1 MTLKIEIEKSSL
13 WARVE
18 GQQEELRNVEAWIAA
33 WSRGLSPKE
42 DSRALCLRKS
52 WGLKVLVG
60 ALMQAVQLGLLNIGE
75 PAYVDDS
82 ADKLEAVGLL
92 RSYQAEAVR
101 RALGALLG
109 RAVLEM
115 AMASGKTR
123 TSAAL
128 AACAG
133 GNWLYVVTNME
144 LALQAKAEIDEVLP
158 ELCAVTGKVATVS
171 AMNYGGIKRLERKR
185 FEGII
190 VDEAHGLPAPT
201 RALQYATLSAE
212 RRIGLSGTPLDRQD
226 SANAMVIGLLG
237 PVVYKVGTKE
247 LADAGY
253 LAKGRVIPVSYKH
266 RRHSSSSDYVTH
278 YEAEDDEEIAA
289 AIIAGYGIYTSL

>member
-1 MTLKIEIEKSSL
+1 
-13 WARVE
+13 
-18 GQQEELRNVEAWIAA
+18 
-33 WSRGLSPKE
+33 
-42 DSRALCLRKS
+42 
-52 WGLKVLVG
+52 
-60 ALMQAVQLGLLNIGE
+60 MQAVQLGLLDIGE
-75 PAYVDDS
+75 SAYVDGS
-82 ADKLEAVGLL
+82 ADKLESEGLL
-92 RSYQAEAVR
+92 RHYQAEAVR
-101 RALGALLG
+101 RALGAIHG

-133 GNWLYVVTNME
+133 GDWLYVVTNTE

-158 ELCAVTGKVATVS
+158 KLCAVTCKEATVT
-171 AMNYGGIKRLERKR
+171 ALNYGGIKHLEKKS

-247 LADAGY
+247 LANEGF
-253 LAKGRVIPVSYKH
+253 LAKGRVIPIP
-266 RRHSSSSDYVTH
+266 YVHGKRNASHAPCSET
-278 YEAEDDEEIAA
+278 EDDEEVAA
-289 AIIAGYGIYTSL
+289 AIIAGYGIYTFLS